1 MTNSAID
8 PKEEA
13 EAEAKEEDLRARL
26 RASPGSGRLN
36 FELARLLTESGRR
49 GEALQFIEQACKIAP
64 REFQYLYYCGAL
76 YKDFRQFDLAL
87 ELLKASVGVEPRVF
101 LSQYDLADCYYL
113 LGQGDKAE
121 GHYRTAVKLASTP
134 HERELGQTGLAKCL
148 ANSGLVDEAISLYE
162 DCSTGTSELAIYALC
177 QGAVLRKAG
186 PGDPAEQSLLD
197 LIKQDE
203 LSLVSREE
211 VLLTLGKMHD
221 IAGNH
226 DQAFGYWQQSRA
238 IALELAKE
246 KRQTVFN
253 DHAAF
258 LKRRVEFFTPEL
270 VGRLAS
276 YGHQSEAPVFV
287 PGMPRSGTTL
297 TEQILGSHPQVAGVG
312 EIARWRKIEAAFLND
327 YDGADYH
334 VRLLANAAKGELIAR
349 AEEDLTLMKTTAGG
363 NYPRFVEKTP
373 HMFEWLGYF
382 ATCFAK
388 ARFLHLVRHPADTFI
403 STYQNKFNR
412 NLAFAYDQ
420 VEFAREYAF
429 SIRIMNF
436 WKSLYPDRIDTYFY
450 ESLVDN
456 TEHEA
461 RRMVAFIGLQWD
473 ENCLRFH
480 ERQSV
485 VRTFSAQQ
493 VKKPIYKSSLGKWR
507 AYEKH
512 LGPLFAELDR
522 QGVTYEPGRVT
533 VNA

>member
-1 MTNSAID
+1 MTNTAID
-8 PKEEA
+8 PKGEA
-13 EAEAKEEDLRARL
+13 ETKEKDLRARL
-26 RASPGSGRLN
+26 TASPGNGQLN
-36 FELARLLTESGRR
+36 FELARLLTETGRK

-87 ELLKASVGVEPRVF
+87 ELLKGSVGIEPRVF
-101 LSQYDLADCYYL
+101 LSQYDLADCYYY
-113 LGQGDKAE
+113 LGQSDKAE
-121 GHYRTAVKLASTP
+121 AHFRAALKLAGDG
-134 HERELGQTGLAKCL
+134 HEREKGQLGLAKCL
-148 ANSGLVDEAISLYE
+148 ANRGAVDSAILLYE
-162 DCSTGTSELAIYALC
+162 TVSTGSSDFAIHALC
-177 QGAVLRKAG
+177 QVAVLRKAG
-186 PGDPAEQSLLD
+186 PASPEERSLLG
-197 LIKQDE
+197 LIDQNKI
-203 LSLVSREE
+203 STAAREE

-226 DQAFGYWQQSRA
+226 DQAFGFWQQSRA
-238 IALELAKE
+238 IALELANK
-246 KRQTVFN
+246 KRQTVFT
-253 DHAAF
+253 DHTAY
-258 LKRRVEFFTPEL
+258 LKRRMEFFTPAL
-270 VGRLAS
+270 LNRLAP

-312 EIARWRKIEAAFLND
+312 EIGRWRKIESEFLHE
-327 YDGADYH
+327 YRGAGYQE
-334 VRLLANAAKGELIAR
+334 RLVANAAKGELIAR
-349 AEEDLTLMKTTAGG
+349 AEEHLTLMKAIAGG
-363 NYPRFVEKTP
+363 DYPRLVEKTT
-373 HMFEWLGYF
+373 HMFEWIGYF

-403 STYQNKFNR
+403 STYQNKFSR

-450 ESLVDN
+450 ETLVDN

-461 RRMVAFIGLQWD
+461 RRMVAFIGLPWD
-473 ENCLRFH
+473 ERCLRFH

-493 VKKPIYKSSLGKWR
+493 VKKPIYRSSLGKWR

-512 LGPLFAELDR
+512 LGPLFAELER
-522 QGVTYEPGRVT
+522 QGVAYEPGRVT
-533 VNA
+533 VNE